1 MNIHLDGKEWSIES
15 IRELL
20 TNIFVYDALGHVYL
34 TSSDKATLAAL
45 KETGTKIP
53 LCLAGKE
60 GKDIVDEAASIG
72 CAAIELPAGLIDAEI
87 ARKAGEKGLRVG
99 AIAGTN
105 DEAAKA
111 LEAGAQTILTGD
123 YLALTK
129 STGLK

>member
-1 MNIHLDGKEWSIES
+1 MNIHLDGKEWSVES

-20 TNIFVYDALGHVYL
+20 SNIFVYDALGHVYL

-72 CAAIELPAGLIDAEI
+72 CAAIEIPAGLMDAEI
-87 ARKAGEKGLRVG
+87 AKKAGEKGLRIG
-99 AIAGTN
+99 AVAGTN
-105 DEAAKA
+105 GEAAKA
-111 LEAGAQTILTGD
+111 LEAGAQTVLTRD
-123 YLALTK
+123 YLAVAKATA
-129 STGLK
+129 LK

>member
-1 MNIHLDGKEWSIES
+1 MNIHLDGKEWSVEN

-20 TNIFVYDALGHVYL
+20 NMIFVYDALGHVYL

-45 KETGTKIP
+45 KATGTKIP

-72 CAAIELPAGLIDAEI
+72 CAAIEIPAGLLDAEI

-99 AIAGTN
+99 AVAGTN

-111 LEAGAQTILTGD
+111 LEAGAQTVLTRD
-123 YLALTK
+123 YLAVAKATA
-129 STGLK
+129 LK